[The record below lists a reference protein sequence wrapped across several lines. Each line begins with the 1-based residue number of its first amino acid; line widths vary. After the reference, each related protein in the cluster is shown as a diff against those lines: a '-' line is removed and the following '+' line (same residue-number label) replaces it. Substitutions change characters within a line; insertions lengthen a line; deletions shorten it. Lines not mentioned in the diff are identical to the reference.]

1 MTKFAV
7 GCVLQGDG
15 EAGGLCMQRRREAF
29 NYYDY
34 DGVVLAI
41 TSDTYPLALP

>member
-7 GCVLQGDG
+7 GCVLQGMVLG
-15 EAGGLCMQRRREAF
+15 AHPLHCMQRRREAF

-34 DGVVLAI
+34 VDVVLAI
-41 TSDTYPLALP
+41 TSDTWP